1 MAFPSTA
8 GSIPQT
14 LSVAWEHAR
23 AIAGSLKQATQSLR
37 TQSAQG
43 NVGASQILNHLTFLA
58 DQKVRLQGIAALPG
72 IAPYAQAQVNDPG
85 LDVAASFSA
94 MIAAIDGVRDWVIA
108 NFPAASGFLQ
118 AQSFQADGRTVDRQF
133 TPAMLATYRAQLDAL
148 IATID

>member
-14 LSVAWEHAR
+14 LSVAWETAR
-23 AIAGSLKQATQSLR
+23 AVAGTIKLQTQSLR

-58 DQKVRLQGIAALPG
+58 DQKVRLQAIAALPG
-72 IAPYAQAQVNDPG
+72 IAAYAQEQVNDPT
-85 LDVAASFSA
+85 LNVATEFNAMVAA
-94 MIAAIDGVRDWVIA
+94 MDGVRDWVIA
-108 NFPAASGFLQ
+108 NFPASGGFLQ

-133 TPAMLATYRAQLDAL
+133 STATLATYRTQLDAL
-148 IATID
+148 IATIN